1 VTNVRRFLHHEE
13 DLEGKSGMIYVTRVE
28 PAEELLSFQ
37 LLDHIVDPL
46 SSLPVLAIVLT
57 DLNRVGHH
65 IETLGSIA
73 SGTYIDRLLR
83 IRINGSWAGFAS
95 LQ

>member
-1 VTNVRRFLHHEE
+1 MLDVRRFLHHEE
-13 DLEGKSGMIYVTRVE
+13 DLEGKSRMIYVTRVE
-28 PAEELLSFQ
+28 PAEELLSLQ
-37 LLDHIVDPL
+37 LSDHIVDPL

-57 DLNRVGHH
+57 DFNRVGHL

-73 SGTYIDRLLR
+73 SGTNRNRLLR
-83 IRINGSWAGFAS
+83 IRINRSWAGFAS